1 MVKDA
6 GDDPD
11 VTHGAHLTATVT
23 WREGPGIELDGG
35 VGVGVVTKPGLGLEP
50 GSPAINPVPRAMIA
64 NAVGETVDLAASGVR
79 VVISV
84 PGGERMAGK
93 TTNARL
99 GIIGGISILGTTG
112 IVRPFST
119 ASWRASV
126 EQAVSVLAAQGE
138 TTVVLCTGGRTEKAA
153 MALLPGL
160 PEVCFIEVGDFT
172 GAALRQAAAHGVR
185 RVVFAGMAGKLAKL
199 AGGVLMTHYTRSKVP
214 HDLLAEITRTAG
226 GSAELAVQVEAANS
240 ARHAAEL
247 WDEAGLLAA
256 AGTELCR
263 HVAEVLSRFYAEVAA
278 EGPAPSHDE
287 AAPAPVPA
295 APAPVPAAPAVP
307 AAPTAP
313 APAGCRGG
321 PAPAPLRSGDHG
333 RLQRPGPARRLP
345 ATGAGTAGD
354 PGMTVTVIGCD
365 GSALMPAASA
375 ALAGASV
382 VAGARRHLASVTVPP
397 AAERIVIQHL
407 DTALDAICA
416 ARGPAAV
423 LASGDPGFFGIVRAL
438 RARGATPV
446 VIPAVS
452 SVALAFARLGLDW
465 TDALVLSAHGRA
477 AGPVLAAALAHP
489 KAVILTG
496 PPEAATGQLRSG
508 LLAAGRTVYAAERLG
523 APGERVRNLARH
535 SAAEVTDPHV
545 LISLAAVPEP
555 APARLAE
562 PAPAVPE
569 PASPAAA
576 APPVAA
582 AASPVAEPG
591 PASWLAGHQGAP
603 AGWALPEADFEHRD
617 SMITKAE
624 VRALVL
630 ARLGPGPGRTIWDVG
645 AGSGSVAVECAR
657 FGAWAIAVESDEDQ
671 CGRIRR
677 NAAAHGV
684 LLQVL
689 AGRAPDVLVG
699 LPAPDAVFAG
709 GGDDDVLAAAV
720 KAGQPGRVVVTLV
733 SVDRVRGV
741 CEMLAGSGYEV
752 NGTQLQAARLTG
764 LPGGSLR
771 LAAANPVFVIWA
783 GQGKE
788 PGLPA
793 GLRAQA
799 DRAGGPGLPAG
810 PTAQADRAGLPGPG
824 ATS

>member
-1 MVKDA
+1 
-6 GDDPD
+6 
-11 VTHGAHLTATVT
+11 
-23 WREGPGIELDGG
+23 
-35 VGVGVVTKPGLGLEP
+35 
-50 GSPAINPVPRAMIA
+50 
-64 NAVGETVDLAASGVR
+64 
-79 VVISV
+79 
-84 PGGERMAGK
+84 
-93 TTNARL
+93 
-99 GIIGGISILGTTG
+99 
-112 IVRPFST
+112 
-119 ASWRASV
+119 
-126 EQAVSVLAAQGE
+126 
-138 TTVVLCTGGRTEKAA
+138 
-153 MALLPGL
+153 
-160 PEVCFIEVGDFT
+160 
-172 GAALRQAAAHGVR
+172 
-185 RVVFAGMAGKLAKL
+185 
-199 AGGVLMTHYTRSKVP
+199 
-214 HDLLAEITRTAG
+214 
-226 GSAELAVQVEAANS
+226 
-240 ARHAAEL
+240 
-247 WDEAGLLAA
+247 
-256 AGTELCR
+256 
-263 HVAEVLSRFYAEVAA
+263 
-278 EGPAPSHDE
+278 
-287 AAPAPVPA
+287 
-295 APAPVPAAPAVP
+295 
-307 AAPTAP
+307 
-313 APAGCRGG
+313 
-321 PAPAPLRSGDHG
+321 
-333 RLQRPGPARRLP
+333 
-345 ATGAGTAGD
+345 
-354 PGMTVTVIGCD
+354 MTVTVIGCD
-365 GSALMPAASA
+365 GSALTPAASA

-382 VAGARRHLASVTVPP
+382 VAGARRHLVSVTVPP

-416 ARGPAAV
+416 ARAPAAV

-438 RARGATPV
+438 RARGVTPV

-452 SVALAFARLGLDW
+452 SVALAFAWLGLDW

-489 KAVILTG
+489 KAAILTG
-496 PPEAATGQLRSG
+496 PPEAATGQLRSA

-535 SAAEVTDPHV
+535 SAPEVTDPHV
-545 LISLAAVPEP
+545 LISLAGPEP
-555 APARLAE
+555 APSAPE
-562 PAPAVPE
+562 PAPSAPE
-569 PASPAAA
+569 PAPGGLAPAPSGLAPAPALPEPVSPAAA
-576 APPVAA
+576 AARPAA
-582 AASPVAEPG
+582 APG

-684 LLQVL
+684 LLQVV
-689 AGRAPDVLVG
+689 AGRAPDVLAG

-741 CEMLAGSGYEV
+741 CEMLAGSAYEV
-752 NGTQLQAARLTG
+752 NGTQLQAARLAG

-783 GQGKE
+783 DQGKE
-788 PGLPA
+788 
-793 GLRAQA
+793 
-799 DRAGGPGLPAG
+799 PGLPAG
-810 PTAQADRAGLPGPG
+810 PTAQADRAGRPGPG

>member
-1 MVKDA
+1 
-6 GDDPD
+6 
-11 VTHGAHLTATVT
+11 
-23 WREGPGIELDGG
+23 
-35 VGVGVVTKPGLGLEP
+35 
-50 GSPAINPVPRAMIA
+50 
-64 NAVGETVDLAASGVR
+64 
-79 VVISV
+79 
-84 PGGERMAGK
+84 
-93 TTNARL
+93 
-99 GIIGGISILGTTG
+99 
-112 IVRPFST
+112 
-119 ASWRASV
+119 
-126 EQAVSVLAAQGE
+126 
-138 TTVVLCTGGRTEKAA
+138 
-153 MALLPGL
+153 
-160 PEVCFIEVGDFT
+160 
-172 GAALRQAAAHGVR
+172 
-185 RVVFAGMAGKLAKL
+185 
-199 AGGVLMTHYTRSKVP
+199 
-214 HDLLAEITRTAG
+214 
-226 GSAELAVQVEAANS
+226 
-240 ARHAAEL
+240 
-247 WDEAGLLAA
+247 
-256 AGTELCR
+256 
-263 HVAEVLSRFYAEVAA
+263 
-278 EGPAPSHDE
+278 
-287 AAPAPVPA
+287 
-295 APAPVPAAPAVP
+295 
-307 AAPTAP
+307 
-313 APAGCRGG
+313 
-321 PAPAPLRSGDHG
+321 
-333 RLQRPGPARRLP
+333 
-345 ATGAGTAGD
+345 
-354 PGMTVTVIGCD
+354 MTVTVIGCD
-365 GSALMPAASA
+365 GSALTPAAAA

-382 VAGARRHLASVTVPP
+382 VAGAQRHLVSVTVPP
-397 AAERIVIQHL
+397 AAERIAIQHL

-416 ARGPAAV
+416 ARAPAAV

-438 RARGATPV
+438 RARGVTPV

-489 KAVILTG
+489 KAAILTG

-523 APGERVRNLARH
+523 ALGERVRNLARH
-535 SAAEVTDPHV
+535 SAPEVTDPHV

-555 APARLAE
+555 APVL
-562 PAPAVPE
+562 PAA
-569 PASPAAA
+569 ASPAAA
-576 APPVAA
+576 AAR
-582 AASPVAEPG
+582 PVAEPG

-671 CGRIRR
+671 RGRIRR
-677 NAAAHGV
+677 NAAVHGV
-684 LLQVL
+684 LLQVM
-689 AGRAPDVLVG
+689 AGRAPDVLAG

-752 NGTQLQAARLTG
+752 NGTQLQAARLAG

-783 GQGKE
+783 DRGKE
-788 PGLPA
+788 PGLS
-793 GLRAQA
+793 
-799 DRAGGPGLPAG
+799 AG
-810 PTAQADRAGLPGPG
+810 PTAQADRAGRPGPG

>member
-1 MVKDA
+1 
-6 GDDPD
+6 
-11 VTHGAHLTATVT
+11 
-23 WREGPGIELDGG
+23 
-35 VGVGVVTKPGLGLEP
+35 
-50 GSPAINPVPRAMIA
+50 
-64 NAVGETVDLAASGVR
+64 
-79 VVISV
+79 
-84 PGGERMAGK
+84 
-93 TTNARL
+93 
-99 GIIGGISILGTTG
+99 
-112 IVRPFST
+112 
-119 ASWRASV
+119 
-126 EQAVSVLAAQGE
+126 
-138 TTVVLCTGGRTEKAA
+138 
-153 MALLPGL
+153 
-160 PEVCFIEVGDFT
+160 
-172 GAALRQAAAHGVR
+172 
-185 RVVFAGMAGKLAKL
+185 
-199 AGGVLMTHYTRSKVP
+199 
-214 HDLLAEITRTAG
+214 
-226 GSAELAVQVEAANS
+226 
-240 ARHAAEL
+240 
-247 WDEAGLLAA
+247 
-256 AGTELCR
+256 
-263 HVAEVLSRFYAEVAA
+263 
-278 EGPAPSHDE
+278 
-287 AAPAPVPA
+287 
-295 APAPVPAAPAVP
+295 
-307 AAPTAP
+307 
-313 APAGCRGG
+313 
-321 PAPAPLRSGDHG
+321 
-333 RLQRPGPARRLP
+333 
-345 ATGAGTAGD
+345 
-354 PGMTVTVIGCD
+354 MTVTVIGCD
-365 GSALMPAASA
+365 GSALTPAASA

-382 VAGARRHLASVTVPP
+382 VAGAERHLASVTVPP

-407 DTALDAICA
+407 DTALDEICA
-416 ARGPAAV
+416 ARAPAAV

-438 RARGATPV
+438 RARGVTPV

-489 KAVILTG
+489 KAAILTG

-535 SAAEVTDPHV
+535 SAPEVTDPHV

-555 APARLAE
+555 APAVPEPAPAVPEPAPAVPE

-576 APPVAA
+576 AAGPV
-582 AASPVAEPG
+582 PEPG

-677 NAAAHGV
+677 NAAAHAV
-684 LLQVL
+684 LLQVV
-689 AGRAPDVLVG
+689 AGRAPDVLAG

-752 NGTQLQAARLTG
+752 NGTQLQAARLAG

-783 GQGKE
+783 DQGKE
-788 PGLPA
+788 
-793 GLRAQA
+793 
-799 DRAGGPGLPAG
+799 PGLPAG
-810 PTAQADRAGLPGPG
+810 PTAQADRAGRPGPG